1 MADKPQ
7 YTGTEVE
14 NLAKAS
20 NITKDMLE
28 TYRESANAAERMKD
42 SVHDMTDALQ
52 KMLKLTDLQSRIFGE
67 SANKFGELSTKAG
80 NLYTTT
86 RNLIDPATFYFELL
100 SRSVDR
106 FIELDNAALKFRE
119 STGFLSSQT
128 KDVENNIRV
137 ASRDLSQFGVTAEV
151 AGESAEKLA
160 NAFGDVS
167 IANKDNIEYVAL
179 MKQNLG
185 IAAEDSV
192 NVLQSFMGIGAM
204 SPQIARE
211 TAGAAASLAKA
222 AGVPFGM
229 IMKDV
234 SKPSSEVRAL
244 LRGSVDALIKGA
256 IEAKRLG
263 TSLELVGKAAAGM
276 LDFQTSIS
284 DEMEASVLFGKDINL
299 QRARELSYAGDLKG
313 FAKEQSRLL
322 KEAGDVSKMD
332 YFQRIGIAK
341 ALGMSVEE
349 MDKMNAK
356 QQELNKLRIDDPETY
371 ARYTANLDTMDKTNE
386 SLSEKYQKEMKSQQL
401 ANQQQKLLASINSIM
416 VELGEVVLPLLSAF
430 ISIATV
436 LLKISGII
444 TKFILYPLR
453 LIYDEVNKWLN
464 SVKPGIDIFQEIGYG
479 LQFAIDKMDQFKEI
493 TAGVAAVILGVGFV
507 SKGFGIGNILM
518 RAILYPL
525 MPLKFILQKTIGSAL
540 KGAMDV
546 AGETVAASGK
556 KIASNLASSA
566 VGAAPT
572 TPSAGP
578 AGFMNS
584 MKGIKPATVLSLGAA
599 LILFAGAMYILAK
612 AGQEFNTVDW
622 SSLGKM
628 GVILA
633 VLGLTIAGLMATGV
647 LETAAGGIALL
658 GLAFIPF
665 AISAMAAGKAMQMF
679 GQGIESIGTGI
690 KDIAANISALAS
702 LDDTLL
708 IFKDVSLILGIYA
721 MANAIG
727 ALNDELSGV
736 ATNLPALKN
745 LESIRT
751 ATGGSST
758 AVVNKLDELIGL
770 MKSGGIAV
778 YMDGSKLSTAL
789 GVVTKFKGSY
799 GAT

>member
-1 MADKPQ
+1 
-7 YTGTEVE
+7 
-14 NLAKAS
+14 
-20 NITKDMLE
+20 
-28 TYRESANAAERMKD
+28 
-42 SVHDMTDALQ
+42 
-52 KMLKLTDLQSRIFGE
+52 
-67 SANKFGELSTKAG
+67 
-80 NLYTTT
+80 
-86 RNLIDPATFYFELL
+86 
-100 SRSVDR
+100 
-106 FIELDNAALKFRE
+106 
-119 STGFLSSQT
+119 
-128 KDVENNIRV
+128 
-137 ASRDLSQFGVTAEV
+137 
-151 AGESAEKLA
+151 
-160 NAFGDVS
+160 
-167 IANKDNIEYVAL
+167 
-179 MKQNLG
+179 
-185 IAAEDSV
+185 
-192 NVLQSFMGIGAM
+192 
-204 SPQIARE
+204 
-211 TAGAAASLAKA
+211 
-222 AGVPFGM
+222 
-229 IMKDV
+229 
-234 SKPSSEVRAL
+234 
-244 LRGSVDALIKGA
+244 
-256 IEAKRLG
+256 
-263 TSLELVGKAAAGM
+263 
-276 LDFQTSIS
+276 
-284 DEMEASVLFGKDINL
+284 
-299 QRARELSYAGDLKG
+299 
-313 FAKEQSRLL
+313 
-322 KEAGDVSKMD
+322 
-332 YFQRIGIAK
+332 
-341 ALGMSVEE
+341 
-349 MDKMNAK
+349 
-356 QQELNKLRIDDPETY
+356 
-371 ARYTANLDTMDKTNE
+371 
-386 SLSEKYQKEMKSQQL
+386 
-401 ANQQQKLLASINSIM
+401 M

-444 TKFILYPLR
+444 TKFVLYPLR
-453 LIYDEVNKWLN
+453 LIYDETNKWLN
-464 SVKPGIDIFQEIGYG
+464 SVKPGIDIFQEIGHWIQKVVDLMEEWKKTTLGLAIGFYG
-479 LQFAIDKMDQFKEI
+479 LVYMFRSI
-493 TAGVAAVILGVGFV
+493 
-507 SKGFGIGNILM
+507 GIGNILM
-518 RAILYPL
+518 RTILFPL
-525 MPLKFILQKTIGSAL
+525 LPLKFILQKTIGSAF
-540 KGAMDV
+540 KAGMDV
-546 AGETVAASGK
+546 AGETVATAGK
-556 KIASNLASSA
+556 KIASNMASSA

-584 MKGIKPATVLSLGAA
+584 MKGINPATVLSLGAA
-599 LILFAGAMYILAK
+599 LIMFAGAMYILAK

-633 VLGLTIAGLMATGV
+633 VLGLTIAGLMYTGV

>member
-7 YTGTEVE
+7 YTGSEVE

-332 YFQRIGIAK
+332 YFQRMGIAK
-341 ALGMSVEE
+341 ALGMTVEE

-444 TKFILYPLR
+444 TKFVLYPLR
-453 LIYDEVNKWLN
+453 LIYDETNKWLN
-464 SVKPGIDIFQEIGYG
+464 SVKPGIDIFQEIGHWIQKVVDLMEEWKKTTLGLAIGFYG
-479 LQFAIDKMDQFKEI
+479 LVYMFRSI
-493 TAGVAAVILGVGFV
+493 
-507 SKGFGIGNILM
+507 GIGNILM
-518 RAILYPL
+518 RTILFPL
-525 MPLKFILQKTIGSAL
+525 LPLKFILQKTIGSAF
-540 KGAMDV
+540 KAGMDV
-546 AGETVAASGK
+546 AGETVATAGK
-556 KIASNLASSA
+556 KIASNMASSA

-584 MKGIKPATVLSLGAA
+584 MKGINPATVLSLGAA
-599 LILFAGAMYILAK
+599 LIMFAGAMYILAK

-633 VLGLTIAGLMATGV
+633 VLGLTIAGLMYTGV

-727 ALNDELSGV
+727 SLNDELSGV